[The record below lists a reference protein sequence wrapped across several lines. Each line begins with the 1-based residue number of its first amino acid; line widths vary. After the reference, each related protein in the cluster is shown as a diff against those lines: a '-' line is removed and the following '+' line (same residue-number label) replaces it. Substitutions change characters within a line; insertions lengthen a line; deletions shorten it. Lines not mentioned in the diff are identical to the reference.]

1 MAIGAP
7 TRIFHCSDVHF
18 GVENRAAL
26 DAFAKAAIDERADL
40 VLCTGDVT
48 QRAKHSEFAAAR
60 DYFAQFDCPVVLCAG
75 NHDMPYYDMWER
87 FTDPYRRYR
96 RLKSGISSAAFRSPD
111 VVLVPLKSTV
121 RIQPRFPWSDG
132 FVTDEA
138 LAETIAHLKGLKGDK
153 RQKLIICH
161 HPLLGEN
168 EGAKNPT
175 IGGDAAFAALAAAGG
190 DVVISGHVHIPFD
203 LTRER
208 GGHSMRM
215 LGVGTL
221 STRLRGSPP
230 SYRVLTCALGQPIE
244 AELRTLPE
252 HTD

>member
-1 MAIGAP
+1 MATHSP

-26 DAFAKAAIDERADL
+26 DAFAKAAKEEGVDA

-48 QRAKHSEFAAAR
+48 QRAKHSEFADAR
-60 DYFAQFDCPVVLCAG
+60 DYFAQFECPVVLCPG
-75 NHDMPYYDMWER
+75 NHDMPYYNMWER
-87 FTDPYRRYR
+87 FTDPYLRFRRM
-96 RLKSGISSAAFRSPD
+96 KSAIASDVFRSPD
-111 VVLVPLKSTV
+111 IVFVPLKSTV

-138 LAETIAHLKGLKGDK
+138 LAETLAHLKGLKSDP
-153 RQKLIICH
+153 RQKLVICH

-168 EGAKNPT
+168 EDAKNPT
-175 IGGDAAFAALAAAGG
+175 IGGDDAFAALAAAGG
-190 DVVISGHVHIPFD
+190 DAVISGHVHIPFD
-203 LTRER
+203 LTRQR

-221 STRLRGSPP
+221 STRLRGAPP
-230 SYRVLTCALGQPIE
+230 SYRVLTCALGRPIE
-244 AELRTLPE
+244 EELRTLPE

>member
-1 MAIGAP
+1 MASNSP

-26 DAFAKAAIDERADL
+26 DAFAKAVKDEGADA

-48 QRAKHSEFAAAR
+48 QRAKHSEFAAAQE
-60 DYFAQFDCPVVLCAG
+60 YFAQFDCPVVLCAG

-96 RLKSGISSAAFRSPD
+96 RMKSAIASD
-111 VVLVPLKSTV
+111 VFQSDDIVFVPLKSTV

-138 LAETIAHLKGLKGDK
+138 LSDTVAHLKGLKGDP

-161 HPLLGEN
+161 HPLLGES
-168 EGAKNPT
+168 GDAKNPT
-175 IGGDAAFAALAAAGG
+175 IGGDDAFAALAAQGG
-190 DVVISGHVHIPFD
+190 DAVISGHVHIPFD
-203 LTRER
+203 LTRAR
-208 GGHSMRM
+208 GGRSMRM

-221 STRLRGSPP
+221 STRLRGAPP
-230 SYRVLTCALGQPIE
+230 SYRVLTCQLGQPIE
-244 AELRTLPE
+244 AELRTLPQ